1 MSEVNRPQS
10 GAYQSY
16 SPLPEGK
23 WTRILILD
31 PGARDDP
38 IECSLHVAKFDTE
51 AYDAISY
58 VWGNAAERRSIQ
70 CQGHQVDV
78 TTNLFEALR
87 QIRHPR
93 EPRHIWADALC
104 INQSDLVEKSFHVNM
119 MGDIYAHAQQVVVCL
134 GDDGQNG
141 EVASVAFSVIQ
152 DYNRIAA
159 KYLSDDV
166 LNSRKWWKP
175 DDGYGPVTATRLQ
188 NVLPLFK
195 HPWFE
200 RVWVLQEVGL
210 AKNVVLAYGSSM
222 MDFAE
227 VMDFVQAWAQT
238 GNSFPGVY
246 FRSGHISN
254 LFSYIWSSYVKDV
267 EDAWFRSSRILKVLF
282 QQSLKRSKLEFLDV
296 LFRARHI
303 QKATDLR
310 DFVYA
315 FLGHPRARSDDGELL
330 VKADYSRNLSQLRLQ
345 LFSGLSPHSLRFLG
359 LVSHR
364 LPEELA
370 SGPSW
375 CPQLDVSR
383 AWAINGRYEAC
394 PGEDPTSEGWLSP
407 RVDGSSLEL
416 CLYLIDTID
425 FCGEVAA
432 RERSNSN
439 QATISTEE
447 SGHRIAESM
456 LVQRPSLAETYWS
469 VLEESEKCHG
479 LTYQDKMLAFAI
491 LHNSAKI
498 TVRPYIPIS
507 MITTGWSDGAREDRR
522 SIIYRSD
529 SERQTVYK
537 GRDSSPLPKDIVGW
551 DRPWY
556 SPAI

>member
-1 MSEVNRPQS
+1 MTFFP
-10 GAYQSY
+10 
-16 SPLPEGK
+16 
-23 WTRILILD
+23 
-31 PGARDDP
+31 P
-38 IECSLHVAKFDTE
+38 IETVQTRSNHSS
-51 AYDAISY
+51 YDAISY

-70 CQGHQVDV
+70 CQGHQVDI

-93 EPRHIWADALC
+93 EPRRIWADALC

-134 GDDGQNG
+134 GDDDQNG

-254 LFSYIWSSYVKDV
+254 LFTYIWSSYVKDV

-394 PGEDPTSEGWLSP
+394 PGEDPTSEGWLPP

-416 CLYLIDTID
+416 YLYLIDTID
-425 FCGEVAA
+425 FCGEIAA

-439 QATISTEE
+439 QATTSTEE

-479 LTYQDKMLAFAI
+479 LTYQDKVLAFASTL
-491 LHNSAKI
+491 LHTKEDEDALSIAHSFAHFCQDYCPPIHSYLHDHNWLERWGTGGSPKHYIPFRQRAANSIQGERFFTSAKG
-498 TVRPYIPIS
+498 Y
-507 MITTGWSDGAREDRR
+507 W
-522 SIIYRSD
+522 
-529 SERQTVYK
+529 
-537 GRDSSPLPKDIVGW
+537 
-551 DRPWY
+551 
-556 SPAI
+556 